1 MPPDLIGWKTFRL
14 MRDNGAA
21 SGPAVRR
28 LPPRCWNVIKP
39 VSNDCDDEEQGS
51 AVDSDDGA
59 EREEDATDYAPGVES
74 EG

>member
-1 MPPDLIGWKTFRL
+1 
-14 MRDNGAA
+14 
-21 SGPAVRR
+21 
-28 LPPRCWNVIKP
+28 